1 MVFSATA
8 WSLVIPVQQSAITES
23 VGPERLGRG
32 LGMYEA
38 SCLVGQFVGSA
49 AAGFLYGKGDW
60 MLACV
65 VCAAVI
71 ASGGLLVPLALG
83 CLGVADRPAPRPR
96 RSRPD
101 RTSEQPEPAS
111 AEPDEDAPAVGGRGA
126 ARPKF
131 RTTILTEFLWHT
143 GIFGAAQLV
152 VWALS
157 NVLGV
162 DPAPAVQVGM
172 RVWTTAYV
180 IDIIWT
186 AWGLLDS
193 SE

>member
-1 MVFSATA
+1 
-8 WSLVIPVQQSAITES
+8 
-23 VGPERLGRG
+23 
-32 LGMYEA
+32 MYEA
-38 SCLVGQFVGSA
+38 SCLVGQFAGSA
-49 AAGFLYGKGDW
+49 AAGFLYGKGSW

-83 CLGVADRPAPRPR
+83 RLGVADRPAPRPR

-101 RTSEQPEPAS
+101 RSSEQLGPTS
-111 AEPDEDAPAVGGRGA
+111 AEPDEGAPAAGGGGRT
-126 ARPKF
+126 RPKS
-131 RTTILTEFLWHT
+131 RTAILSEFLWRT
-143 GIFGAAQLV
+143 GIFGAARLV
-152 VWALS
+152 VWALP

-162 DPAPAVQVGM
+162 ELAPAVQVGM

-186 AWGLLDS
+186 AWELLDS